1 MISREHAIQQYM
13 ALNINAKDNV
23 KYLLYME
30 HSISIRGLKIRYLEK
45 GKGTPVV
52 LLHGFSFNAET
63 WVEIGLLDELAK
75 EYKTCS
81 FDMPYGLKSKSDKFD
96 AKNRDEYAE
105 FLNDILKALNINEPI
120 LLGASISGE
129 VTLRYLS
136 SGYRARAGIAIGPV
150 NVKSLVRNLSRITV
164 PLLIIWGERDDI
176 SPPSDSKILSAHVKN
191 SEVHILEGAGHACY
205 LDNPEKFKVI
215 VKDFLKRIVT

>member
-1 MISREHAIQQYM
+1 VISRGHAVQQYLT
-13 ALNINAKDNV
+13 LNINAKDNV
-23 KYLLYME
+23 KYLLEME

-45 GKGTPVV
+45 GKGIPVV

-63 WVEIGLLDELAK
+63 WVEVGLFDELSK
-75 EYKTCS
+75 DYKTYS
-81 FDMPYGLKSKSDKFD
+81 FDMPYGLKSKSDKFE
-96 AKNRDEYAE
+96 AKSRNEYAE
-105 FLNDILKALNINEPI
+105 FLNDILKVLNINEPI

-136 SGYRARAGIAIGPV
+136 IGYRAKGGIVIGPV
-150 NVKSLVRNLSRITV
+150 NVKSLVTNLSRITI
-164 PLLIIWGERDDI
+164 PLLIIWGERDDV

-191 SEVHILEGAGHACY
+191 SEVHILEGGHACY
-205 LDNPEKFKVI
+205 LDNPEKFNVI

>member
-1 MISREHAIQQYM
+1 
-13 ALNINAKDNV
+13 
-23 KYLLYME
+23 ME

-63 WVEIGLLDELAK
+63 WVEVGLFDELAK
-75 EYKTCS
+75 EYRVYA
-81 FDMPYGLKSKSDKFD
+81 FDMPYGPKSKSDKFD

-105 FLNDILKALNINEPI
+105 FLNDVLKTLHINGPI

-136 SGYRARAGIAIGPV
+136 SGYSAKAGIVVGPV
-150 NVKSLVRNLSRITV
+150 GVKGLVTKLSRIVV
-164 PLLIIWGERDDI
+164 PLLIIWGERDNI
-176 SPPSDSKILSAHVKN
+176 SPSSDSKILSAHVKN
-191 SEVHILEGAGHACY
+191 SEVHIIEKAGHACY
-205 LDNPEKFKVI
+205 LDKPEKFKVI
-215 VKDFLKRIVT
+215 VKDFLKRIAM